1 MTRLDQEPPVLI
13 FIFVFTICSNVTE
26 ALEGVKPQGNGAREV
41 RLPSPS
47 EQGHSAGPQTADGG
61 TSRFGEPIQ
70 P

>member
-47 EQGHSAGPQTADGG
+47 EQGHPAPKLPTAGP
-61 TSRFGEPIQ
+61 RFGKPIQ